1 MVHAIQVHGLGKMFK
16 QYSAGRHLKIK
27 HLLTGWGRRRSAPST
42 FWCLRDVTFDVP
54 QGSMV
59 GIIGPNGSGKSTLL
73 RLIGGV
79 GHPDEGSVSV
89 KGRIGALLDLGAGF
103 YQDLSGR
110 DNIYITGV
118 IAGLTRAQVSRR
130 FDEIV
135 SFSELESSIESPL
148 WTYSS
153 GMKMRLA
160 FAVAVNI
167 DPEILLIDEV
177 LFVGDMSFQSKCLER
192 IQQFKNRGCTV
203 LLISHDNAQVEKLC
217 DSVIWLKKGRIK
229 GQGSP
234 RQIIQ
239 AYADE
244 ISVETRRRTPTDS
257 VTRDDK
263 QSTLRLNENRFG
275 SLEVEIADVRLFGP
289 TGNGSLDH
297 QSGDPLTIEIDYI
310 SHIAAEKPIFGITI
324 SREDGQICCE
334 MMSDKH
340 RFDLDNARQQGTM
353 TLEVERLDFS
363 NGNYY
368 VDVGIYEKDWEYA
381 FDYHWHVY
389 PLKIIS
395 EYSSKGIV
403 RPPHNWSWSDRE
415 SLGKL
420 QQESVLQETLSRN
433 D

>member
-1 MVHAIQVHGLGKMFK
+1 MVPAIQVHGLGKMFK
-16 QYSAGRHLKIK
+16 QYSSGRRPKLK
-27 HLLTGWGRRRSAPST
+27 HLLSGGGRRKSVQST
-42 FWCLRDVTFDVP
+42 FWCLRDVSFEVP

-79 GHPDEGSVSV
+79 GRPDEGSVSV

-103 YQDLSGR
+103 HQDLSGR
-110 DNIYITGV
+110 DNIYISGV
-118 IAGLTRAQVSRR
+118 IAGLTRAQVSSR

-135 SFSELESSIESPL
+135 SFSELENCIDSPL
-148 WTYSS
+148 RTYSS
-153 GMKMRLA
+153 GMIMRLA

-203 LLISHDNAQVEKLC
+203 LLISHDNNQVEKLC
-217 DSVIWLKKGRIK
+217 DSVIWLMKGRIK

-244 ISVETRRRTPTDS
+244 ISLETRRRTPSADMGG
-257 VTRDDK
+257 DDK
-263 QSTLRLNENRFG
+263 QTSLRLNENRFG
-275 SLEVEIADVRLFGP
+275 SLEVEITGVRLIGP
-289 TGNGSLDH
+289 KSNGSLDH
-297 QSGDPLTIEIDYI
+297 HTGDPLTIEIDYR
-310 SHIAAEKPIFGITI
+310 SHIAAEKPIFGVSI
-324 SREDGQICCE
+324 SREDGQVCCE
-334 MMSDKH
+334 LMSDNH
-340 RFDLDNARQQGTM
+340 RFDLDNARQHGTM
-353 TLEVERLDFS
+353 TLVVDRLDFS

-403 RPPHNWSWSDRE
+403 RPPHNWSWSDRI

-420 QQESVLQETLSRN
+420 QQESVFQDTLFH